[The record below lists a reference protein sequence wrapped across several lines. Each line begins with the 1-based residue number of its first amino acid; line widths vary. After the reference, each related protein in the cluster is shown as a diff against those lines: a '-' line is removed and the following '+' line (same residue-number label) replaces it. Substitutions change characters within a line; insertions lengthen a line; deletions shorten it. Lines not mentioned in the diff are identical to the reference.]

1 VQPGLRP
8 PLAERADTVN
18 CHDVLG
24 WRRLSRGRRLPRW
37 GLRMA
42 VARFG
47 VEEFGCRPPA
57 LTHGR
62 LSLGGQG
69 VLERGGLYLLVNR
82 TMASTCCANS
92 RRTWGSAL

>member
-1 VQPGLRP
+1 MHIEPTTK
-8 PLAERADTVN
+8 RAKLVF
-18 CHDVLG
+18 
-24 WRRLSRGRRLPRW
+24 R
-37 GLRMA
+37 
-42 VARFG
+42 
-47 VEEFGCRPPA
+47 RPPA